1 MTDVLLQAREFGQ
14 REENALKRPR
24 DKQEQREDSH
34 EKMEVET
41 GFVQL

>member
-1 MTDVLLQAREFGQ
+1 MSFYRQGNLDTQ

-34 EKMEVET
+34 EKVEVEA